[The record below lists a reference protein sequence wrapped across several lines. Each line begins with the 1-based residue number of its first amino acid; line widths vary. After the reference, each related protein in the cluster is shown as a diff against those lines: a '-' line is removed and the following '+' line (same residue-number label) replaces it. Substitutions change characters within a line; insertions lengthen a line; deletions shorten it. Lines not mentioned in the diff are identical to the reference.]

1 MPKEKQPINEP
12 TIEITRSY
20 SQKVNLGNYETKDSF
35 CSAKI
40 ECLLSEVEEKSKM
53 LDIIVKEEVRKSIE
67 GNQPK
72 EIPNKPTNDT
82 SVIEEIL
89 KFESEI

>member
-1 MPKEKQPINEP
+1 MPKEKQP

-82 SVIEEIL
+82 SAIEEIL
-89 KFESEI
+89 NFESEI